1 MGKPDALSRRADHGS
16 GQGDNNNLTLL
27 APELFRIHAL
37 AGTRLEG
44 EECNILR
51 EVRRSLRDR
60 VQEEAVVKVARELQ
74 KDKGKG
80 TVKSTEWS

>member
-16 GQGDNNNLTLL
+16 GQGDNDKLTLL

-44 EECNILR
+44 EERNILH
-51 EVRRSLRDR
+51 EGQHSLR
-60 VQEEAVVKVARELQ
+60 V
-74 KDKGKG
+74 G
-80 TVKSTEWS
+80 TV